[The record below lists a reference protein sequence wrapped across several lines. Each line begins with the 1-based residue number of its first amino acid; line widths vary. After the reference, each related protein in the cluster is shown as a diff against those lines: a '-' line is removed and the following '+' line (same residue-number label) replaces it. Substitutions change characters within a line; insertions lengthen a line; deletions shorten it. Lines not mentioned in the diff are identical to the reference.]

1 MLIKLRVKT
10 FLFSCWFSHQALHR
24 PPPAPVKEHRV
35 SPIQE
40 DSLSGHVNE
49 DPLQNVGAGAEG
61 VPHGT
66 VGSVAS
72 NKKPRSRTKVRRFF
86 FVSVRKCNV
95 MK

>member
-1 MLIKLRVKT
+1 M
-10 FLFSCWFSHQALHR
+10 
-24 PPPAPVKEHRV
+24 KEHRV

-49 DPLQNVGAGAEG
+49 DPLQNVGVGVEG

-72 NKKPRSRTKVRRFF
+72 NKKPRSRTKVRRVVLFLLG
-86 FVSVRKCNV
+86 KWNV